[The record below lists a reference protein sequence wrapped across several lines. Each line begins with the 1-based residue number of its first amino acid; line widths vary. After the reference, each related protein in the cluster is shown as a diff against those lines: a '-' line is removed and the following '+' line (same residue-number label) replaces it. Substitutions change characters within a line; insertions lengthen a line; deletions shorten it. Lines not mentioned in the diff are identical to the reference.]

1 MGDRGARSSFSQ
13 DMTYIAEY
21 MQEVNDYITNS
32 LYKELFAY
40 PKRMSRDQ
48 AEFQSI

>member
-1 MGDRGARSSFSQ
+1 MGDSGMRHSFAMDPTLVNDYSQ
-13 DMTYIAEY
+13 EI
-21 MQEVNDYITNS
+21 NDYITNS

-48 AEFQSI
+48 ADL